1 MDQHVMTL
9 GLLPT
14 LMFKPTLA
22 EAATLVSWWKPLLL
36 VAPMVPWGMICSK
49 QFDKFMA
56 MFHLSREKWN
66 LINLVWGTSAFF
78 IALLLPINA
87 GWGIFVSFVLLC
99 ALLAANIYTCLYAIN
114 KDDRVPKGKEL
125 KLFDNT
131 AAKQAAAKKSAA
143 KNIASSEL
151 VLRMPDKQAVPVPT
165 KDSPELPVRVA
176 AEALY
181 IKALD
186 QRASQVD
193 LVPGPAVAGQP
204 GYVTTYFID
213 SVKQQGDSIPAADAV
228 KIIDVWKTATKLDL
242 NDRRKRLVGDCR
254 VEKGTDNRPVRVVT
268 MGTTAGQRLT
278 LLIDPEKQ
286 VTRKFPD
293 LGLSEPQSTEL
304 EALIAEGKGV
314 VLLAAP
320 PDQGRTTT
328 MYSIVRKHD
337 AYTSNVQT
345 VEMEIQASLEG
356 SRQNKF
362 EAGQAD
368 GPEYSTMVRSILRR
382 DPDVV
387 AVAELPDAN
396 TAKEIAKADP
406 ERTRIYLSISSDSA
420 LAAIQG
426 YVQAVGDAEVAAK
439 SLHGVVA
446 QRLIRRL
453 CGNCK
458 QGYQPSPD
466 MLKKLG
472 LPADKVPQLFK
483 KGGQVLMKNNKM
495 ETCPGCNGIGYYGA
509 EGVFEVYMLT
519 DAARA
524 AIKAKDFNALKA
536 ELRKKQLPSI
546 QQVALKKAVD
556 GITSVEEVMRISE
569 PAAAPA
575 AAKPGNEAKPAAA
588 PPAAAAPSS
597 AGAGPAKK

>member
-1 MDQHVMTL
+1 MDQHVMTS

-49 QFDKFMA
+49 QFDKYMA

-66 LINLVWGTSAFF
+66 LINLIWGTSAFF

-87 GWGIFVSFVLLC
+87 WWGIFVSFLLLC
-99 ALLAANIYTCLYAIN
+99 GLLAANIFVCLNAIN

-131 AAKQAAAKKSAA
+131 AAKAAAAKKSAA
-143 KNIASSEL
+143 KNMATSEL
-151 VLRMPDKQAVPVPT
+151 VLRMPDKQVVAVPA
-165 KDSPELPVRVA
+165 KDSPDFPIRTA
-176 AEALY
+176 AESLY
-181 IKALD
+181 VKAIA
-186 QRASQVD
+186 QRATQVD
-193 LVPGPAVAGQP
+193 LVPGPAIAGQP
-204 GYVTTYFID
+204 GYVTTYFVD
-213 SVKQQGDSIPAADAV
+213 SVKHQGDSIPAAEAV
-228 KIIDVWKTATKLDL
+228 KIIDVWKTAAKLDI

-254 VEKGTDNRPVRVVT
+254 VEKGTENRPVRVVT
-268 MGTTAGQRLT
+268 MGTTAGQRVT

-293 LGLSEPQSTEL
+293 LGLTEPQVTEL
-304 EALIAEGKGV
+304 DALIADGKGV

-328 MYSIVRKHD
+328 LYSIIRKHD

-356 SRQNKF
+356 ARQNKF

-387 AVAELPDAN
+387 AVAELPDAA
-396 TAKEIAKADP
+396 TAKEIAKADQ
-406 ERTRIYLSISSDSA
+406 ERTRIYLSISSDNA

-426 YVQAVGDAEVAAK
+426 YVQAVGDAELASK
-439 SLHGVVA
+439 SLRGVVA

-472 LPADKVPQLFK
+472 LTADKVPQLFK

-519 DAARA
+519 DAART

-536 ELRKKQLPSI
+536 ELRKKQLPSV

-556 GITSVEEVMRISE
+556 GTTSVEEVMRISE
-569 PAAAPA
+569 PTNPSQGSAKPSDAKPAAPAAAPA
-575 AAKPGNEAKPAAA
+575 APGA
-588 PPAAAAPSS
+588 
-597 AGAGPAKK
+597 AKK

>member
-1 MDQHVMTL
+1 MDQHVLSM
-9 GLLPT
+9 GLVPT

-36 VAPMVPWGMICSK
+36 VAPMVPWGMICAK
-49 QFDKFMA
+49 QFDKYMA

-66 LINLVWGTSAFF
+66 LINLVWGTAAFL
-78 IALLLPINA
+78 IALLMPIHA
-87 GWGIFVSFVLLC
+87 GWGIFVSFAVLCL
-99 ALLAANIYTCLYAIN
+99 LLAANIFVCLNAIN
-114 KDDRVPKGKEL
+114 KDDRIPKGKEL

-131 AAKQAAAKKSAA
+131 EAKAAAAKKSAA
-143 KNIASSEL
+143 KNLATSEL
-151 VLRMPDKQAVPVPT
+151 VLRMPDKQVIAVPA
-165 KDSPELPVRVA
+165 KDSPDFAIRTA
-176 AEALY
+176 AESLY
-181 IKALD
+181 LKAIA

-193 LVPGPAVAGQP
+193 LVPAQPVNGQP
-204 GYVTTYFID
+204 GFASTYFID
-213 SVKQQGDSIPAADAV
+213 SVKQQGDVFPAADAV
-228 KIIDVWKTATKLDL
+228 KIIDLWKSAAKLDV
-242 NDRRKRLVGDCR
+242 NDRRKRIVGDCR
-254 VEKGTDNRPVRVVT
+254 VEKGTENRPVRIVT

-278 LLIDPEKQ
+278 ILIDPEKQ

-293 LGLSEPQSTEL
+293 LGLTEPQQTEL
-304 EALIAEGKGV
+304 DALITDGKGV

-328 MYSIVRKHD
+328 LYTIVRKHD

-356 SRQNKF
+356 ARQNKF

-396 TAKEIAKADP
+396 TAKEIAKADQ
-406 ERTRIYLSISSDSA
+406 ERTRIYLSISSENA

-426 YVQAVGDAEVAAK
+426 YVQAVGDPDLASK
-439 SLHGVVA
+439 SLRGVVA

-483 KGGQVLMKNNKM
+483 KGGQVLLKNNKM
-495 ETCPGCNGIGYYGA
+495 ETCPGCGGVGYYGA
-509 EGVFEVYMLT
+509 EGVFEVYMLS

-524 AIKAKDFNALKA
+524 AVKARDFNALKA

-569 PAAAPA
+569 APAPAKPSAEAKPSGAAAAPASAPASAPAAAPT
-575 AAKPGNEAKPAAA
+575 
-588 PPAAAAPSS
+588 
-597 AGAGPAKK
+597 KK

>member
-1 MDQHVMTL
+1 MDQHVMSA

-14 LMFKPTLA
+14 LMFRPVLTGPILA
-22 EAATLVSWWKPLLL
+22 EAVALVSWWKPLLL

-49 QFDKFMA
+49 QFDKYMA

-66 LINLVWGTSAFF
+66 LINMVWGTAAFM

-87 GWGIFVSFVLLC
+87 WWGIFVSFLLLC
-99 ALLAANIYTCLYAIN
+99 GLLAANIFVCLKAIN
-114 KDDRVPKGKEL
+114 GDERVPTGKEL

-143 KNIASSEL
+143 KNIATSEL
-151 VLRMPDKQAVPVPT
+151 VLRMPDKQALPVPA
-165 KDSPELPVRVA
+165 KDSPDFAVRTA

-181 IKALD
+181 VKAIA

-193 LVPGPAVAGQP
+193 LVPGPAVNGQP
-204 GYVTTYFID
+204 SYTTTYFID
-213 SVKQQGDSIPAADAV
+213 SVKQQGDSIPAPDAL
-228 KIIDVWKTATKLDL
+228 KILDLWKTVAKLDV
-242 NDRRKRLVGDCR
+242 NDRRKRLVGDGR
-254 VEKGTDNRPVRVVT
+254 VEKGVENRPVRIVT

-278 LLIDPEKQ
+278 ILIDPEKQ

-293 LGLSEPQSTEL
+293 LGLIESQTAEL
-304 EALIAEGKGV
+304 DALITDGKGV

-328 MYSIVRKHD
+328 LYSIIRKHD

-345 VEMEIQASLEG
+345 VEMDIQSSLEG
-356 SRQNKF
+356 ARQNKF
-362 EAGQAD
+362 EPGQAD

-387 AVAELPDAN
+387 AVAELPDAA
-396 TAKEIAKADP
+396 TAKEVAKADQ
-406 ERTRIYLSISSDSA
+406 ERTRIYLSISSENA
-420 LAAIQG
+420 MAAIQG
-426 YVQAVGDAEVAAK
+426 YVQAVGDAEAAAK
-439 SLHGVVA
+439 TLRGVVA

-472 LPADKVPQLFK
+472 LTADKVPQLFK
-483 KGGQVLMKNNKM
+483 KGGQVLLKNNKM
-495 ETCPGCNGIGYYGA
+495 ETCPGCNGVGYYGA

-524 AIKAKDFNALKA
+524 AIKAKDYNALKA

-569 PAAAPA
+569 PTAGAGPA
-575 AAKPGNEAKPAAA
+575 KGTAEAKPAAA
-588 PPAAAAPSS
+588 ATA
-597 AGAGPAKK
+597 PAKK

>member
-1 MDQHVMTL
+1 MDQHALTL
-9 GLLPT
+9 GLIPNLSF
-14 LMFKPTLA
+14 MPTLA

-36 VAPMVPWGMICSK
+36 VAPMVPWGMICAK

-66 LINLVWGTSAFF
+66 LINLVWGTSAFL
-78 IALLLPINA
+78 IALLMPIHA
-87 GWGIFVSFVLLC
+87 WWGIFVSFAVLCL
-99 ALLAANIYTCLYAIN
+99 LLAANIFVCLNAIN
-114 KDDRVPKGKEL
+114 KDDRIPKGKEL
-125 KLFDNT
+125 KLFDNS
-131 AAKQAAAKKSAA
+131 AAKSAAAKKSAA
-143 KNIASSEL
+143 KNLGTSEL
-151 VLRMPDKQAVPVPT
+151 VLRMPDKQTIPVPA
-165 KDSPELPVRVA
+165 KDSPDFPVRTA

-181 IKALD
+181 LKAVA
-186 QRASQVD
+186 QRAAQVD
-193 LVPGPAVAGQP
+193 LVPGQPFNGQP
-204 GYVTTYFID
+204 GYVVTYFID
-213 SVKQQGDSIPAADAV
+213 SVKQQGDAMAAADAV
-228 KIIDVWKTATKLDL
+228 KIIDLWKSAAKLDI

-254 VEKGTDNRPVRVVT
+254 VEKGTENRPVRIVT

-278 LLIDPEKQ
+278 ILIDPEKQ

-293 LGLSEPQSTEL
+293 LGLTEPQQAEL
-304 EALIAEGKGV
+304 DALITDGKGV

-328 MYSIVRKHD
+328 LYTIVRKHD

-345 VEMEIQASLEG
+345 VEMDIQASLEG
-356 SRQNKF
+356 ARQNKF

-396 TAKEIAKADP
+396 TAKEIAKADQ
-406 ERTRIYLSISSDSA
+406 ERTRIYLSISSENA

-426 YVQAVGDAEVAAK
+426 YVQAVGDPDLASK
-439 SLHGVVA
+439 SLRGVVA

-458 QGYQPSPD
+458 QAYQPSPD

-483 KGGQVLMKNNKM
+483 KGGQVLLKNNKM
-495 ETCPGCNGIGYYGA
+495 ETCPGCAGVGYYGA

-536 ELRKKQLPSI
+536 ELRKKQLPGI

-569 PAAAPA
+569 PVTQTKPSTPNPEAKPAAPA
-575 AAKPGNEAKPAAA
+575 AAAAQA
-588 PPAAAAPSS
+588 
-597 AGAGPAKK
+597 PAKK

>member
-1 MDQHVMTL
+1 MDQHVLTM
-9 GLLPT
+9 GLAPT
-14 LMFKPTLA
+14 LSFSPTLA

-36 VAPMVPWGMICSK
+36 VAPMVPWGMICAK

-66 LINLVWGTSAFF
+66 LINLSWGTVSFL
-78 IALLLPINA
+78 IALLLPIHA
-87 GWGIFVSFVLLC
+87 WWGIFISFALLC
-99 ALLAANIYTCLYAIN
+99 ALLAANIFVCLTAVN

-131 AAKQAAAKKSAA
+131 EAKAAAAKKAAA
-143 KNIASSEL
+143 KNMATSEL
-151 VLRMPDKQAVPVPT
+151 VLRMPDKQVVPVPA
-165 KDSPELPVRVA
+165 KDSPEFNTRAA
-176 AEALY
+176 AESLY
-181 IKALD
+181 LKAIA
-186 QRASQVD
+186 QRAAQVD
-193 LVPGPAVAGQP
+193 LVPGQPVNGQP
-204 GYVTTYFID
+204 GYTSTYFID
-213 SVKQQGDSIPAADAV
+213 SVKQQGDAFSAADAV
-228 KIIDVWKTATKLDL
+228 KIIDVWKTAAKLDV

-254 VEKGTDNRPVRVVT
+254 VEKGVENRPVRIVT

-278 LLIDPEKQ
+278 ILIDPEKQ

-293 LGLSEPQSTEL
+293 LGLTEPQQAEL
-304 EALIAEGKGV
+304 ETLITDGKGV

-328 MYSIVRKHD
+328 LYTVVRKHD

-356 SRQNKF
+356 ARQNKF

-387 AVAELPDAN
+387 GVAELPDAN
-396 TAKEIAKADP
+396 TAKEIAKADQ
-406 ERTRIYLSISSDSA
+406 ERTRVYLSISSENA

-426 YVQAVGDAEVAAK
+426 YVQAVGDADAASK
-439 SLHGVVA
+439 TLRGVVA

-495 ETCPGCNGIGYYGA
+495 ETCPGCNGVGYYGV

-536 ELRKKQLPSI
+536 ELRKKQLPNI

-556 GITSVEEVMRISE
+556 GLTSVEEVMRISE
-569 PAAAPA
+569 APA
-575 AAKPGNEAKPAAA
+575 PAKPSTPNPEAKPAAA
-588 PPAAAAPSS
+588 AAPAPAS
-597 AGAGPAKK
+597 APAKK